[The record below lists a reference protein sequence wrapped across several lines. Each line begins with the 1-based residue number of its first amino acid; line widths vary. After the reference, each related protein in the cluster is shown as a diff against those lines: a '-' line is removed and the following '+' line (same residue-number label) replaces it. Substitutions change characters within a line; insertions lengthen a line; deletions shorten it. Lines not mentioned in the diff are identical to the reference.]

1 MAVLV
6 MLLAVVVALL
16 GVLVA
21 GLLRSHAE
29 ILRVLHELG
38 AGLDPDDAAPVR
50 SVPSVH
56 APSPVE
62 RPSRAAS
69 DLSGVTP
76 AGDTVGIAIV
86 GAAHPTLVG
95 FLTTGCTSCA
105 DFWSAFAN
113 LDPRRVPGG
122 ARLVVVLKGAEAESV
137 AAARKLAPPDV
148 EVVMSSEAWET
159 YGVPVAPY
167 FVYVDGPSGDIVGE
181 GAAATWAQI
190 VSLIERSLE
199 EAGLDPRSGDH
210 SGRRRRR
217 NDAARETRID
227 RDLLSAGIEP
237 GHPSLYPGSHPEDQR
252 GG

>member
-16 GVLVA
+16 
-21 GLLRSHAE
+21 
-29 ILRVLHELG
+29 
-38 AGLDPDDAAPVR
+38 
-50 SVPSVH
+50 
-56 APSPVE
+56 
-62 RPSRAAS
+62 
-69 DLSGVTP
+69 
-76 AGDTVGIAIV
+76 
-86 GAAHPTLVG
+86 
-95 FLTTGCTSCA
+95 
-105 DFWSAFAN
+105 
-113 LDPRRVPGG
+113 
-122 ARLVVVLKGAEAESV
+122 VVLKGAEAESV

-210 SGRRRRR
+210 S
-217 NDAARETRID
+217 
-227 RDLLSAGIEP
+227 
-237 GHPSLYPGSHPEDQR
+237 
-252 GG
+252 